1 MMFEKIFFI
10 FKRFSDSNANSQNS
24 RIYNFINIFGM
35 DNILVNDI
43 NKFDFYSEINIDY
56 VKIKE
61 TLNEESKKSADWL
74 IGAIESE
81 G

>member
-1 MMFEKIFFI
+1 
-10 FKRFSDSNANSQNS
+10 
-24 RIYNFINIFGM
+24 M